1 MIPNISITFFKI
13 QRMKVYM
20 IYSILRECISFSNLI
35 FFLKNIDFFK
45 KRNLIKN
52 YLHFDK
58 KRHHVFL
65 TSYILNPKN
74 IESHSFYPFISYK
87 IEETKIKFDKNK
99 GKCKAIILDPKERI
113 INYPSHIDSAI
124 YAYYAQ
130 LLYKDYEQYL
140 TTHGLSDN
148 VIAFRKI
155 SKIINGKQTSFCNI
169 HFSQQVFDII
179 KERKSCTVLCFDISK
194 FFDNLNHDVLKQ
206 NWCTLLGVERLPK
219 DHFQVYKSLT
229 KFSYVDKKELYK
241 ILGLSLRSR
250 TLHKRMDRLC
260 SSKEF
265 REKVKQN
272 ELIKVNE
279 NKGIPQG
286 SPMSGLLSNIYMMN
300 FDKIIVDFCRKNNA
314 HYFRYCDDM
323 IFIVNNDLADY
334 VTQLVIDEIKK
345 LYLEIN
351 QDKTQTVIFD
361 DLNVQIDGKE
371 NFNRPSRLQ
380 YLGIEFDGE
389 NVYVRN
395 KGLSKHR
402 YKMRKAI
409 RMRTNHYKRLK
420 MNNKLSKSEIYKR
433 KLYTRYTYI
442 GQRNYP
448 SYVFRVSESFN
459 SKTVRKQIRNHWG
472 EFNSYMEKRLKK
484 PIKKR
489 AKKQ

>member
-1 MIPNISITFFKI
+1 MN
-13 QRMKVYM
+13 V
-20 IYSILRECISFSNLI
+20 SNLV
-35 FFLKNIDFFK
+35 DFFK
-45 KRNLIKN
+45 KRNKTKN

-58 KRHHVFL
+58 KLSPFFL
-65 TSYILNPKN
+65 ADYVSIPTN
-74 IESHSFYPFISYK
+74 IEKHSFYPFISYTLQESK
-87 IEETKIKFDKNK
+87 IETTQQNNK
-99 GKCKAIILDPKERI
+99 TIFNQQYKDRL
-113 INYPSHIDSAI
+113 INYPSHIDSAV

-130 LLYKDYEQYL
+130 LLYEYYEQYL
-140 TTHGLSDN
+140 NNHGLSDN

-155 SKIINGKQTSFCNI
+155 SKIINGKQTPFSNI

-194 FFDNLNHDVLKQ
+194 FFDNLNHNILKQ
-206 NWCTLLGVERLPK
+206 NWCDLLDVNRLPK

-272 ELIKVNE
+272 ELIKVNQD
-279 NKGIPQG
+279 KGIPQG

-300 FDKIIVDFCRKNNA
+300 FDNIIMDFCRKNNT

-323 IFIVNNDLADY
+323 IFICNHELADS
-334 VTQLVIDEIKK
+334 
-345 LYLEIN
+345 IN
-351 QDKTQTVIFD
+351 QFVISEIEKLDLKINPDKTQTVIFD
-361 DLNVQIDGKE
+361 DLKVKIDGKE
-371 NFNRPSRLQ
+371 TFNRPSRLQ
-380 YLGIEFDGE
+380 YLGIEFDSE

-409 RMRTNHYKRLK
+409 RMRVNHYKRLK
-420 MNNKLSKSEIYKR
+420 RNNKLSKSEIYKR
-433 KLYTRYTYI
+433 KLYTRYTYV

-448 SYVFRVSESFN
+448 SYVFRVSENFN

-472 EFNSYMEKRLKK
+472 EFNSYMENRLN
-484 PIKKR
+484 R
-489 AKKQ
+489 